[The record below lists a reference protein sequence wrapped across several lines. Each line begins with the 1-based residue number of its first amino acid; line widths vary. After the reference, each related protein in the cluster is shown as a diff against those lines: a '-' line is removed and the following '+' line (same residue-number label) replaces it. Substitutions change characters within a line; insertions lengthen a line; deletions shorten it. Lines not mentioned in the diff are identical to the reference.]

1 MKKKPLA
8 VVQARMGSTRLPGK
22 VLAPIV
28 GKPALELMVERLRYI
43 AWVETVVI
51 ATTDLPEDAPI
62 AELASR
68 LGCAVYRGNAE
79 DVLDRYY
86 QVARLFDV
94 DAVVRFTADCPL
106 IDPGI
111 SAAVIE
117 GFAAGDFDYVSLAGD
132 FPDGLDTE
140 VIGRA
145 ALEIAWQ
152 EAKLPSEREHV
163 TPFIWKN
170 PDRFR
175 VGKWEF
181 PGSKREPGRFG
192 REKRSALDP
201 SKLRWTLDHPQ
212 DLELIRAIYERL
224 YAPGPPF
231 GWREIVA
238 LMEKEPQLCRL
249 NAGIARNEGYL
260 RSLAAERQRLSPDD
274 RQRCDGPMEV
284 L

>member
-1 MKKKPLA
+1 MKKRPLA

-43 AWVETVVI
+43 EPLEEVVI

-62 AELASR
+62 AELAQR
-68 LGCAVYRGNAE
+68 LGCAVYRGKAQ

-86 QVARLFDV
+86 QVARLFDAR
-94 DAVVRFTADCPL
+94 AVVRFTADCPL
-106 IDPGI
+106 IDPAV

-175 VGKWEF
+175 VGRWEL
-181 PGSKREPGRFG
+181 PGFRRQHRASDRGQSPV
-192 REKRSALDP
+192 LDL
-201 SKLRWTLDHPQ
+201 SQLRWTLDHPE

-238 LMEKEPQLCRL
+238 LMEKEPELCRL
-249 NAGIARNEGYL
+249 NAGILRNEGYL
-260 RSLAAERQRLSPDD
+260 QSVASEGGRLRPDARRSCE
-274 RQRCDGPMEV
+274 GPMEV
-284 L
+284 R

>member
-1 MKKKPLA
+1 MKKGPLA

-43 AWVETVVI
+43 DPLEAVVI

-62 AELASR
+62 ADLAQR
-68 LGCAVYRGNAE
+68 LGCPVYRGNAL

-86 QVARLFDV
+86 QVARLFDAH
-94 DAVVRFTADCPL
+94 AVVRFTADCPL
-106 IDPGI
+106 IDPQV

-117 GFAAGDFDYVSLAGD
+117 GFSAGDFDYVSLAGD

-152 EAKLPSEREHV
+152 EASLPSEREHV
-163 TPFIWKN
+163 TPFIWKH

-175 VGKWEF
+175 VGRWEF
-181 PGSKREPGRFG
+181 PGSKRQHRLQD
-192 REKRSALDP
+192 RAQSRALDL
-201 SKLRWTLDHPQ
+201 SKLRWTLDYRE
-212 DLELIRAIYERL
+212 DLELIRAVYERL

-238 LMEKEPQLCRL
+238 LMEKEPKLCRL
-249 NAGIARNEGYL
+249 NGGILRNEGYL
-260 RSLAAERQRLSPDD
+260 RSLASEGRPLRPDGCASRD
-274 RQRCDGPMEV
+274 DPMEV
-284 L
+284 